1 MSTPGWQAILKEIQY
16 HILSN
21 TSGRKAPGGFDASL
35 RQVCSTTVA
44 ESRERRFMEHSLS
57 AWVALL
63 YNESMRQ
70 SFNGLSSDDE
80 KSLLDAVKDTSVST
94 ETQQLIKNIFNR
106 GKRAKSRQDYLTA
119 TNLAHLIDIDYE
131 HSNGRKRQH
140 VDEDQVESSPAAM
153 RQRTEGPELRDGI
166 STTSPARGLNDP
178 ASANSTEAREQLRPS
193 SPAHVNFFP
202 WTWPLGELL
211 TDPNTL
217 YLEDVFV
224 PRMCDLIVKTNG
236 YASVTIHHAPNAADS
251 SLTIEIY
258 RRFIP
263 YLAAKVF
270 SLTMVD
276 RQPGWTALSGNG
288 DGPDIEVDG
297 ENSYTIRRAREA
309 DIREY
314 IGEPIYSIAGSG
326 SRPPVDSARRFTRLL
341 TLTLSGVANSN
352 GFLKLQA
359 LPDKLYTIQVK
370 LWPELRMFFQEA
382 GSYGSI

>member
-1 MSTPGWQAILKEIQY
+1 MS
-16 HILSN
+16 
-21 TSGRKAPGGFDASL
+21 
-35 RQVCSTTVA
+35 
-44 ESRERRFMEHSLS
+44 
-57 AWVALL
+57 
-63 YNESMRQ
+63 
-70 SFNGLSSDDE
+70 
-80 KSLLDAVKDTSVST
+80 
-94 ETQQLIKNIFNR
+94 
-106 GKRAKSRQDYLTA
+106 
-119 TNLAHLIDIDYE
+119 TNLAPLIDIGYE

-140 VDEDQVESSPAAM
+140 VDDDQVESSPAAM
-153 RQRTEGPELRDGI
+153 RQRTDGPEPQDGR
-166 STTSPARGLNDP
+166 STTSPTEGLNDP

-202 WTWPLGELL
+202 WTSPLGELL
-211 TDPNTL
+211 TDPSTF
-217 YLEDVFV
+217 YLENVFV
-224 PRMCDLIVKTNG
+224 SRMCDLIVKTNG

-258 RRFIP
+258 RMFIP

-270 SLTMVD
+270 NLTIVD

-297 ENSYTIRRAREA
+297 ENCYTIRRAREA
-309 DIREY
+309 AIREY
-314 IGEPIYSIAGSG
+314 IGEPIYSIAGGG
-326 SRPPVDSARRFTRLL
+326 SRPPVDNAPRFTRLL

-382 GSYGSI
+382 GSYESI